1 MSKVLAEQVY
11 DSNLAVVDPVPESA
25 LVVHGEYSIHPMS
38 TCSEDEVA
46 LVFVKVCQRNNPVL
60 QGRPFKDLELLGRAM
75 YRASAKLGMGQVT
88 KHDGK
93 VVGLGCCWDLAEGGV
108 WAAAGMD
115 MPASLAAH
123 AACGKACFDALPK
136 TDKKILFVAFYGMIP
151 PHSPHCFGI
160 MAMSHFAMGKAY
172 GYDKAFQFTLIPS
185 LKGKGVF
192 TDTKSNED
200 SMNWKMSFADV
211 ASDDAEVIDELKE
224 LEGVINCQLTSL
236 DYNLSDEYVT
246 MAAATVRMKTKE
258 EMRGPMDIL
267 TANHLKYLQS
277 YDFQWSQYVAPG
289 NKQLT
294 SRL

>member
-1 MSKVLAEQVY
+1 MSKQLAQQVY
-11 DSNLAVVDPVPESA
+11 DSSLAVVDPVPESA

-38 TCSEDEVA
+38 TCTEDEVA
-46 LVFVKVCQRNNPVL
+46 VVFVKVCQRNNPVL
-60 QGRPFKDLELLGRAM
+60 QGRPFKDLEMLGRAM
-75 YRASAKLGMGQVT
+75 YRAASKLGLGQVT

-93 VVGLGCCWDLAEGGV
+93 VVGVGFCWDLAEGGV
-108 WAAAGMD
+108 WAASGME

-123 AACGKACFDALPK
+123 GACGAACFDALPQRGKK
-136 TDKKILFVAFYGMIP
+136 TLFVAFYGMVP

-172 GYDKAFQFTLIPS
+172 GFDDAFQFTLIPS

-192 TDTKSNED
+192 TDDKSNED
-200 SMNWKMSFADV
+200 SLNWKMAFADV
-211 ASDDAEVIDELKE
+211 TSDNTEVTDELKE
-224 LEGVINCQLTSL
+224 LEGCINLQLTSL